1 VSENSCSRR
10 TVTITSILFLV
21 VLLPANSQSPTP
33 SPTLLQRNP
42 RPLNSYREPVS
53 RGDAIA
59 SPTITPRPP
68 RRDNR
73 ATFTPA
79 PRPQRTDNNPYLITP
94 TRPPPRRYNTV
105 SPITPTAPPRRDS
118 TENITTPTYP
128 PRTDITPSLP
138 IRVRPPIP
146 DISPIIRFRPSIPD
160 ITANPTIR
168 IRPPIPDITARPPIR
183 VRSPIPDTTA
193 SATLPFRSP
202 IPDITAR
209 PGYQPTLKVNPS
221 PPLEVGKPVLFE
233 VVLWQPP
240 PPGWSLQYRFDFG
253 DGTRTDWTS
262 ERQATHTYSSPGNG
276 RYPVHVDIASTNRS
290 QLMSTKVI
298 DQNVDVISVSNP
310 IPTATQPTPITPSP
324 TPITPSPTASYTPF
338 SPTAM
343 AAPTATLFV
352 NRSPSPSLPSSK
364 MPWVYTVLGL
374 FAVAALACLVYAK
387 SKLKAPIAARPTFYA
402 HSNWNTPQTPPRN
415 LAVNYELRFNSN
427 VSAGQGRVE
436 THGASLIQQTKK
448 Q

>member
-1 VSENSCSRR
+1 MSENSCSRR

-94 TRPPPRRYNTV
+94 TPPPPRRYNTV

>member
-94 TRPPPRRYNTV
+94 TPPPPRRYNTV

>member
-209 PGYQPTLKVNPS
+209 PGYQPTPKVNPS